1 MSDEE
6 IKAIDWQAIKKSI
19 KISLIWYVLILGG
32 WWLMGI
38 YPQFIFSLDGQLLLA
53 GFAGFVVFLQSKIQ

>member
-38 YPQFIFSLDGQLLLA
+38 YPQFIFSLEGQLIIA
-53 GFAGFVVFLQSKIQ
+53 GFSGFVGFLQSESQ

>member
-38 YPQFIFSLDGQLLLA
+38 YPKFIFSLEGHLIIA
-53 GFAGFVVFLQSKIQ
+53 GFSGFVGFLQSKSQ

>member
-1 MSDEE
+1 MGDEE

-38 YPQFIFSLDGQLLLA
+38 YPQFIFSLEGQLIIA
-53 GFAGFVVFLQSKIQ
+53 GFSGFVGFLQSKSL

>member
-1 MSDEE
+1 MSEEE

-38 YPQFIFSLDGQLLLA
+38 YPQFIFSLEGQLIIA
-53 GFAGFVVFLQSKIQ
+53 GFSGFVGFLQSKSQ

>member
-19 KISLIWYVLILGG
+19 KISLIWYFLILGG

-38 YPQFIFSLDGQLLLA
+38 YPQFIFSLEGQLIIA
-53 GFAGFVVFLQSKIQ
+53 GFSGFVGFLQSKSQ

>member
-38 YPQFIFSLDGQLLLA
+38 YPQFIFSLEGQLIIA
-53 GFAGFVVFLQSKIQ
+53 GFSGFVGFLQSKGQ

>member
-38 YPQFIFSLDGQLLLA
+38 YPQFIFSLEGQLIIA
-53 GFAGFVVFLQSKIQ
+53 GLSGFVGFLQSKSQ

>member
-19 KISLIWYVLILGG
+19 KISLIWYILILGG

-38 YPQFIFSLDGQLLLA
+38 YPQFIFSLEGQLIIA
-53 GFAGFVVFLQSKIQ
+53 GLSGFVGFLQSKSQ

>member
-38 YPQFIFSLDGQLLLA
+38 YPQFIFSLEGQLLIA
-53 GFAGFVVFLQSKIQ
+53 GFAGFVGFLQSKSQ